1 MRRATIYEAIEQ
13 QQPLMQNKIRNQ
25 YNITHIHIHK
35 IRTTDKTVVQCR
47 IEHSLIHILFIF
59 ILVLFQIAFKIHTH
73 Q

>member
-35 IRTTDKTVVQCR
+35 IRTTNRTF
-47 IEHSLIHILFIF
+47 INSYFIHIYFGF
-59 ILVLFQIAFKIHTH
+59 VSNCVQNTHTSIATSTK
-73 Q
+73 